1 MSKKIRLLAK
11 LMRSGE
17 FQRTS
22 EAEKAVREGRIKVDG
37 KPATNPQ
44 HSVKANAVI
53 SIGERAIEPAA
64 FTYVILDKQKGM
76 VCQKTDKERSVYDVI
91 ASMEELDEKT
101 RASLFCVGRLDK
113 DTEGLL
119 IITNDGQL
127 EKLLTKGKR
136 VIKIYAVATAAPV
149 TDGDAAALPKGVQ
162 INDDDTGMT
171 FHVKAVAIKRL
182 GERTIELGID
192 EGRKRQIKKMLE
204 ALGNRVVSLR
214 RVGIG
219 KMRIE
224 SLDFKGKRYLITI
237 KQDLK
242 F

>member
-17 FQRTS
+17 FRRTA
-22 EAEKAVREGRIKVDG
+22 EAEKAVREGRVTVDG
-37 KPATNPQ
+37 RPATDAQ
-44 HSVKANAVI
+44 HSVKANATV
-53 SIGERAIEPAA
+53 SINDRPVEPAA

-76 VCQKTDKERSVYDVI
+76 VCQKTDKEKSVYDVI
-91 ASMEELDEKT
+91 ASIKELDEKT
-101 RASLFCVGRLDK
+101 RASLFCVGRLDR

-136 VIKIYAVATAAPV
+136 IIKIYAVVTDAPV
-149 TDGDAAALPKGVQ
+149 SEGDAAALLKGVQ
-162 INDDDTGMT
+162 VTDDDTGMT
-171 FHVKAVAIKRL
+171 FHVKAIAIKRL

-219 KMRIE
+219 KMRID
-224 SLDFKGKRYLITI
+224 SLNFDGRRYLISR

>member
-1 MSKKIRLLAK
+1 MSKKIRLLAL

-37 KPATNPQ
+37 EPATNPQ
-44 HSVKANAVI
+44 HSVKANAAVSI
-53 SIGERAIEPAA
+53 SGRAIEPAA

-76 VCQKTDKERSVYDVI
+76 VCQKTGKERSVYDVI

-101 RASLFCVGRLDK
+101 KKSLFCVGRLDK

-149 TDGDAAALPKGVQ
+149 TDGDAAALLKGVQ
-162 INDDDTGMT
+162 VTDDDTGKA
-171 FHVKAVAIKRL
+171 FFVKAIAIKRL

-204 ALGNRVVSLR
+204 ALGNHVVSLR

-224 SLDFKGKRYLITI
+224 SLDFKGKSYLITR
-237 KQDLK
+237 KQELK